1 MTLRRSPGTPVTWRA
16 AAARTLLAGLLG
28 ALLAACAPAPSNPN
42 AADTGLDAEAP
53 GLQQAWVQQ
62 SAERGWTVRAI
73 TAAAHCPTLRW
84 TAESAAQTPGRARL
98 AERAEPAVVA
108 RRPGAAQGP
117 PRDTVF
123 ALRSCEALWPVGAVQ
138 VQVGKFTLSA
148 PQPEI
153 RRIVLIGDTG
163 CRMKQSEAAFQ
174 DCNDTQ
180 RWPFAAISRSAAAT
194 RPDLVVHLGD
204 LHYRESPCPA
214 GPVALTARP
223 GCADSPWGYGDDAWQ
238 ADFFQPAAPLLAAAP
253 WLIVRGNHESCGRA
267 GVGWH
272 RYLAAEAFS
281 TARSCQDPA
290 QDAEADFTAP
300 YAVELSADSQLI
312 VFDSSRAAGRA
323 YEPGDPVFRRYAAQL
338 LRVRQLAAAKPHSL
352 FLNHHP
358 VLGFGPGDSGTPQ
371 PGTAGLGSV
380 MAAVEPGRLYAAG
393 IDLVLNGHVHLFE
406 ALGFAS
412 GHPTT
417 LVLGNAGSAMSGF
430 VDEAQALK
438 SQPAPG
444 AVLETFASHRG
455 FGFTTLDRVTS
466 GWQLTAW
473 SVSGQV
479 LRRCALQGAR
489 LRCEPAVTNQ

>member
-1 MTLRRSPGTPVTWRA
+1 MTLRGDPGTAVTWRA
-16 AAARTLLAGLLG
+16 VPACALLAGLLG
-28 ALLAACAPAPSNPN
+28 ALLAACAPAPSSPN
-42 AADTGLDAEAP
+42 ATGTGPDAEAP

-73 TAAAHCPTLRW
+73 TAAAQCPTLHW
-84 TAESAAQTPGRARL
+84 AAENGTRTPGWAPL
-98 AERAEPAVVA
+98 AVRAEPAVVA
-108 RRPGAAQGP
+108 PRPGAAQGP

-123 ALRSCEALWPVGAVQ
+123 ALRSCEAAWPVGALQ
-138 VQVGKFTLSA
+138 VQVGKFMLNA
-148 PQPEI
+148 PRPEL

-174 DCNDTQ
+174 DCNDAQ

-214 GPVALTARP
+214 GPGTLTARP
-223 GCADSPWGYGDDAWQ
+223 DCAGSPWGYGDDAWQ

-300 YAVELSADSQLI
+300 YAVELSADTQLI
-312 VFDSSRAAGRA
+312 VFDSSWAAGRA
-323 YEPGDPVFRRYAAQL
+323 YAPGDPVYRRYAAQL

-358 VLGFGPGDSGTPQ
+358 VLGFGPSDDGTPR
-371 PGTAGLGSV
+371 PGTAGLHSV
-380 MAAVEPGRLYAAG
+380 MAGVEPGRLYADG

-430 VDEAQALK
+430 VDEAQALR

-455 FGFTTLDRVTS
+455 FGFATLDCVAS

-479 LRRCALQGAR
+479 LRLCTLQGAR
-489 LRCEPAVTNQ
+489 LRCEPAVATR